1 MSADGGEKTGSL
13 SFHLQ
18 IGLTRETV
26 TVEQS
31 EGGDLLM
38 LKEIACE
45 FVDRKASIIEQKLKD
60 SQCHLPFC
68 QIVHIICYCA
78 IRF

>member
-1 MSADGGEKTGSL
+1 MSADGGAGRGCL

-26 TVEQS
+26 TVEQAES
-31 EGGDLLM
+31 GDITM

-45 FVDRKASIIEQKLKD
+45 FVDRKVRDL
-60 SQCHLPFC
+60 H
-68 QIVHIICYCA
+68 
-78 IRF
+78 